1 LGLQPIIT
9 DLLHKGL
16 LRPTHSPYNSPI
28 LAVKKANGTYCLV
41 QDLRLINNAVK
52 PIHPL
57 LPNPYTI
64 LSSIPAS
71 STYFSVLDL
80 KDAFFTIPLSPDSQ
94 DIFAFTWTDPPTHHS
109 QQLTW
114 TVLPQG
120 FRDSPHLFG
129 QALASDLKNLHLS
142 RSTLLQYVDDLLLC
156 SPSLNISQADT
167 TLLLNFL
174 ADKKY
179 QASLHKAQLSQL
191 TVTHLGVQLSHD
203 SKAITLD
210 RKQLIREMPAPKTK
224 EEILS
229 FLGLAG
235 YFRVWI
241 PNYSLLAAPLY
252 DALRET
258 PLNLYLP
265 LSTPLSDAFN
275 RHSSRPQPSTCQIS
289 NNHSPSMSMKI
300 KA

>member
-1 LGLQPIIT
+1 LRLQPIIN
-9 DLLHKGL
+9 DLLQKGL

-28 LAVKKANGTYCLV
+28 LAVKKSNGTYCLV

-57 LPNPYTI
+57 VPNPYTI
-64 LSSIPAS
+64 LASIPAS
-71 STYFSVLDL
+71 STHFSVLDL
-80 KDAFFTIPLSPDSQ
+80 KDAFFTIPLSPNSQ
-94 DIFAFTWTDPPTHHS
+94 DIFAFTWMDSHTHHS

-120 FRDSPHLFG
+120 FKDSPHLFG
-129 QALASDLKNLHLS
+129 EALASDLKNLHLS

-174 ADKKY
+174 ADKGY
-179 QASLHKAQLSQL
+179 GASLHKAQLSQL
-191 TVTHLGVQLSHD
+191 TVTYLGVQLSHD

-210 RKQLIREMPAPKTK
+210 SKQLILEMPTPKTK

-229 FLGLAG
+229 FLGLDG
-235 YFRVWI
+235 YFQVWI
-241 PNYSLLAAPLY
+241 PNYSLLAAPL
-252 DALRET
+252 
-258 PLNLYLP
+258 
-265 LSTPLSDAFN
+265 
-275 RHSSRPQPSTCQIS
+275 
-289 NNHSPSMSMKI
+289 
-300 KA
+300 